1 MHQPK
6 TDRGGLKRNPHLIAP
21 SDTASGVLTED
32 SSASEVGQKIS
43 VAVLEPMDRA
53 QCPIG
58 SPREDHTVTMYW
70 AATMDQ
76 FPITRT
82 EDAAASPLS
91 SRSSQYSITFGVS
104 MSSTISSFVTQSGR
118 PAATGNSP
126 PQMAHAVP
134 LLWTVSPPP
143 GAALRL

>member
-1 MHQPK
+1 MRRTCQFCSRRPLLSLSLFVHHRWSGYSNRQDSDSLGRRIQRFH
-6 TDRGGLKRNPHLIAP
+6 DRHLFKGCVQNVTCILQSPLSTGLGKACHPHGSYGTNRP
-21 SDTASGVLTED
+21 
-32 SSASEVGQKIS
+32 
-43 VAVLEPMDRA
+43 A

-104 MSSTISSFVTQSGR
+104 MSSTISSGCRAS
-118 PAATGNSP
+118 
-126 PQMAHAVP
+126 
-134 LLWTVSPPP
+134 
-143 GAALRL
+143 